1 MQDRSHPPILP
12 LQATAARR
20 PVRWLVGV
28 DGGGTHT
35 RARLARRDGR
45 VVGEGHA
52 GPSALGQGV
61 QQAWRHVAH
70 AVGDAAAQAGL
81 PAPDWA
87 ECALGAGLSGACVDQ
102 QARAF
107 VDANPGCA
115 HLVLDSDG
123 FAGVLGAFSG
133 EPGALLVAGTGSIC
147 EALRGDGS
155 RACVGGWGWKTGDEG
170 SGAWIGKEALRHAQR
185 ALDGRDTAGPLA
197 QALWRAVGDDAET
210 LLAWAQAADQPRLA
224 GLAPRV
230 FEHAA
235 DDTHA
240 RGLLEAA
247 ARELEALARAV
258 DPAGE
263 LPLALAGSVA
273 QRLADLALYT
283 PQLHDRVVAPRGD
296 ATAGALFM
304 IRRVVDPQEHKT

>member
-12 LQATAARR
+12 LQAAAAPR

-35 RARLARRDGR
+35 RARLARRDGS

-61 QQAWRHVAH
+61 AQAWRHVAD

-87 ECALGAGLSGACVDQ
+87 DCALGAGLSGACVEA

-107 VDANPGCA
+107 LAANPGCA
-115 HLVLDSDG
+115 QLLLDSDG

-133 EPGALLVAGTGSIC
+133 APGALLVAGTGSVC

-185 ALDGRDTAGPLA
+185 ALDGRDAAGPLA
-197 QALWRAVGDDAET
+197 RALWREIGDEAEA
-210 LLAWAQAADQPRLA
+210 LLAWAQAADQPRFA
-224 GLAPRV
+224 ALAPWV
-230 FEHAA
+230 FEHAPH
-235 DDTHA
+235 DTHA
-240 RGLLEAA
+240 RGLLQVA
-247 ARELEALARAV
+247 ARELEALAHAV
-258 DPAGE
+258 DPAGT

-273 QRLADLALYT
+273 QRLAGLALYS
-283 PQLHDRVVAPRGD
+283 PRLHERLVTPRGD

-304 IRRVVDPQEHKT
+304 IGRVVNLQEHKT